1 MNDELGMRNEDD
13 ERGDEEILSSELRR
27 IRNEK

>member
-13 ERGDEEILSSELRR
+13 ERGDEEILSSELGVLSS
-27 IRNEK
+27 KF